1 MPFDRTDLPAGI
13 PPRQARSSYDFGMIR
28 GGVNLDYNRDMRSS
42 RDPRDPRDPRDAYP
56 PRDSRPPRD
65 ARGRGGKS
73 AKQKRKKHGKAFKV
87 VMTVI
92 LVILITGLMLLC
104 MAAVYIKNVI
114 IPNASLEM
122 TEYNPNLTST
132 ILSKNPETGKYETTR
147 SLYGDEN
154 RVWVGLDEI
163 PEDLQ
168 NAAVAIEDKRFYK
181 HNGVDWVRTAKAIS
195 LMFTGQDI
203 QGGSTL
209 TQQLIKNMTS
219 DDEVT
224 VKRKIMEIFRAL
236 EFEKNYSKEDILEAY
251 LNYIFLGEGC
261 NGVYTASYTYFG
273 KHVSELSLAECASLI
288 GITNN
293 PSKYDPLGTLEVTDP
308 ETGEVKTA
316 EDFNKERQE
325 TILFAMLEQ
334 GYITQEEYDQAVAEE
349 LQFNEKGASGDAAQ
363 TTSTI
368 YSWYED
374 QVIDD
379 VINDLMETYN
389 WSEQYAKDKVFSGGL
404 EIYSCMNPQVQ
415 AAVDQVYGS
424 NDAMN
429 VTSASGQRL
438 QSAITIIDNESG
450 EVVAMAGG
458 LGEKTASRSLNRA
471 TSSLRPPGS
480 SIKPLA
486 VYAPAIELGKVLPTT
501 MVEDSPWGEV
511 EGREWPVN
519 ASGVYKGNV
528 TVSQAVLES
537 INTVAVKVL
546 EMVGTETSFNFMQD
560 KFHIELVRSW
570 TKGNMTYSDIG
581 LAQLALGGLTKG
593 VSTYEM
599 AAAYSVFPRQGTY
612 IEPKTYTLVVDNNDE
627 ILLRNESQPETD
639 TLSERTTFYMTDM
652 LKNVVTGGSG
662 ATGTKANFAGQ
673 EIAGKTGTTTSRKD
687 LWFVGYTPY
696 YTAAVWTG
704 YDQQERLSSGLS
716 NPSVVLWQQV
726 MSEVHKGL
734 PYKDF
739 DQPDASNL
747 KTVTYCS
754 VSGMLPSA
762 ACSGHL
768 ITGTFYIDDV
778 PTGVCTYHRV
788 QQPTTGGGTTDT
800 ETGGETTDPG
810 TGGEATD
817 PGTGGGTTDP
827 GTGGGTTDPG
837 TGGGTTDPGTGG
849 GTTDPAQP
857 PAEGGGEATGRR
869 RRWELR
875 PPA

>member
-1 MPFDRTDLPAGI
+1 M
-13 PPRQARSSYDFGMIR
+13 
-28 GGVNLDYNRDMRSS
+28 DYNRDISSS
-42 RDPRDPRDPRDAYP
+42 RDPRAPRDPRDPRS
-56 PRDSRPPRD
+56 PRDPRLPRD
-65 ARGRGGKS
+65 GRDRNGKS

-92 LVILITGLMLLC
+92 LVILITTVMLLC

-163 PEDLQ
+163 PKDLQ
-168 NAAVAIEDKRFYK
+168 NAAVAIEDKRFYS

-236 EFEKNYSKEDILEAY
+236 EFEKNYSKDDILEAY
-251 LNYIFLGEGC
+251 LNYIYLGEGC

-308 ETGEVKTA
+308 ETGAVKTA
-316 EDFNKERQE
+316 KDFNKERQE
-325 TILFAMLEQ
+325 TILYAMLEQ
-334 GYITQEEYDQAVAEE
+334 GYITQEVYDAAVAEE
-349 LQFNEKGASGDAAQ
+349 LHFNEKGSSGDATQ
-363 TTSTI
+363 TTNTV

-415 AAVDQVYGS
+415 AAVDKVYGS
-424 NDAMN
+424 NDTMN
-429 VTSASGQRL
+429 VTSSSGQRL
-438 QSAITIIDNESG
+438 QSAITIIDNETG

-501 MVEDSPWGEV
+501 MVEDSPWGKV
-511 EGREWPVN
+511 DGRDWPVN

-528 TVSQAVLES
+528 TVAQAVQES

-546 EMVGTETSFNFMQD
+546 DMVGTETSFNFMQD

-570 TKGNMTYSDIG
+570 TKGNTTYTDIG

-593 VSTYEM
+593 VSTYDM
-599 AAAYSVFPRQGTY
+599 AAAYSVFPRQGSY
-612 IEPKTYTLVVDNNDE
+612 IAPKTYTMVVDNNDE
-627 ILLRNESQPETD
+627 ILLRNESQPEEN
-639 TLSERTTFYMTDM
+639 TLSERTTFYMTEM
-652 LKNVVTGGSG
+652 LKNVVTGGTG
-662 ATGTKANFAGQ
+662 ATGTRANFSGQ

-704 YDQQERLSSGLS
+704 YDQQERLSTGLS
-716 NPSVVLWQQV
+716 NPSVTLWQQV

-734 PYKDF
+734 AYKDF
-739 DQPDASNL
+739 NKPDSSKL
-747 KTVTYCS
+747 KTVTYCA
-754 VSGMLPSA
+754 VSGKLPSA

-778 PTGVCTYHRV
+778 PTEVCTYHRV
-788 QQPTTGGGTTDT
+788 QQPTTDPGTTT
-800 ETGGETTDPG
+800 EPNTGGETTEPNTGGETTDPG
-810 TGGEATD
+810 NGGTTTD
-817 PGTGGGTTDP
+817 PGGGGTT
-827 GTGGGTTDPG
+827 TDP
-837 TGGGTTDPGTGG
+837 GG
-849 GTTDPAQP
+849 GTTDPALP

-869 RRWELR
+869 RRWEFR

>member
-1 MPFDRTDLPAGI
+1 MDH
-13 PPRQARSSYDFGMIR
+13 
-28 GGVNLDYNRDMRSS
+28 NRDARPA
-42 RDPRDPRDPRDAYP
+42 RDPRDSREARASGTGRNPK
-56 PRDSRPPRD
+56 DSR
-65 ARGRGGKS
+65 GKVS
-73 AKQKRKKHGKAFKV
+73 KRKGKKHGKAFKI
-87 VMTVI
+87 VMTIVLI
-92 LVILITGLMLLC
+92 ILITGAMLLC

-132 ILSKNPETGKYETTR
+132 ILSKDPDTGDYEVTQ
-147 SLYGDEN
+147 SLYGSEN
-154 RVWVGLDEI
+154 RVWVELDEI
-163 PEDLQ
+163 PKDLQ

-209 TQQLIKNMTS
+209 TQQLIKNMTN

-251 LNYIFLGEGC
+251 LNYIFLGQGC
-261 NGVYTASYTYFG
+261 NGVYTAAYTYFG

-293 PSKYDPLGTLEVTDP
+293 PSKCNPLGTLEVTDP

-316 EDFNKERQE
+316 KDFNKERQE

-334 GYITQEEYDQAVAEE
+334 GYITQEEYDEAVAEE
-349 LQFNEKGASGDAAQ
+349 LHFNENGESGD
-363 TTSTI
+363 STQSTNTV

-379 VINDLMETYN
+379 VIDDLMETYN

-404 EIYSCMNPQVQ
+404 EIYSCMNPDVQ
-415 AAVDQVYGS
+415 AAVDKIYGDQS
-424 NDAMN
+424 NLN
-429 VTSASGQRL
+429 VTSASGQQL

-458 LGEKTASRSLNRA
+458 MGEKTASRSLNRA
-471 TSSLRPPGS
+471 TSSKRPPGS

-501 MVEDSPWGEV
+501 VVEDSPWGKID
-511 EGREWPVN
+511 GRDWPVN

-528 TVSQAVLES
+528 TVAQAVQES

-546 EMVGTETSFNFMQD
+546 DMVGTETSFNFMQD
-560 KFHIELVRSW
+560 KFHIELTRAW
-570 TKGNMTYSDIG
+570 TKNGTTYTDIG
-581 LAQLALGGLTKG
+581 LAQLGLGGLTKG

-612 IEPKTYTLVVDNNDE
+612 IEPKTYTMVLDSNKE
-627 ILLRNESQPETD
+627 ILLRNETVTEENN
-639 TLSERTTFYMTDM
+639 LSERTTFYMNDM
-652 LKNVVTGGSG
+652 LQNVVTGGSG
-662 ATGTKANFAGQ
+662 ATGTAANFSGQ

-704 YDQQERLSSGLS
+704 YDQQEALASYLG
-716 NPSVVLWQQV
+716 NPSTTLWRQV
-726 MSEVHKGL
+726 MQEVHKDL

-747 KTVTYCS
+747 KTVTYCA
-754 VSGMLPSA
+754 VSGMLPGP

-778 PTGVCTYHRV
+778 PTGTCTVHKV
-788 QQPTTGGGTTDT
+788 QTTTEDPTDT
-800 ETGGETTDPG
+800 EDPGETTDPGTGDGGETTDPG
-810 TGGEATD
+810 TGD
-817 PGTGGGTTDP
+817 GGA
-827 GTGGGTTDPG
+827 
-837 TGGGTTDPGTGG
+837 
-849 GTTDPAQP
+849 TDPAQP
-857 PAEGGGEATGRR
+857 PAEGGEETTGRR
-869 RRWELR
+869 RRER
-875 PPA
+875 PLAS